1 MNAPRLLRLAL
12 ASALIAAPA
21 LPVDRGLDDFD
32 GVVKTIESHYQK
44 RRIWIPLMGLVSFV
58 SYAARPLGASDFK
71 LAVIDGIDDR
81 NNPPDLTFGDTWRPV
96 IRVRERNGQMVNI
109 MAREDGHRAVKLL
122 MLVVDNSD
130 AVVMQMR
137 MSPTRFL
144 EFVAE
149 RARERGHGVG
159 HRD

>member
-1 MNAPRLLRLAL
+1 MTLLRLAL
-12 ASALIAAPA
+12 AATLIATPV

-32 GVVKTIESHYQK
+32 GVVNSIESHYQRK
-44 RRIWIPLMGLVSFV
+44 RVWIPLMGLVNFV
-58 SYAARPLGASDFK
+58 SHAARPLGASDFK
-71 LAVIDGIDDR
+71 LAVINGIGDR
-81 NNPPDLTFGDTWRPV
+81 RQAPDLTFGDTWRPV
-96 IRVRERNGQMVNI
+96 VRVRERNGEAVNI
-109 MAREDGHRAVKLL
+109 MAREEGRHAVKLL
-122 MLVVDNSD
+122 MLVLNNDD

-149 RARERGHGVG
+149 RSRDR